1 MSDQTP
7 DEPPEWVTGPP
18 EGYDPPPIEDLR
30 DPEWRDRSH
39 AAGRNLVLQVL
50 ADCGIRKMGDKWL
63 PREES
68 SPPRPKR

>member
-18 EGYDPPPIEDLR
+18 VNYDPPPIDELR

-39 AAGRNLVLQVL
+39 AAGRKLVLQVL
-50 ADCGIRKMGDKWL
+50 ADCGIRKHGDKWL
-63 PREES
+63 PRE
-68 SPPRPKR
+68 